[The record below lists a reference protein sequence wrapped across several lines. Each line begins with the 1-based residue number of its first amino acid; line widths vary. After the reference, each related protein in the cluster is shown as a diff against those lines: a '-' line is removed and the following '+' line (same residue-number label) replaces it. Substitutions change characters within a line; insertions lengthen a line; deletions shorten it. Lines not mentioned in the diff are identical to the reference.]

1 MDSRPLA
8 VRRMTESE
16 LALAL
21 DWAANEGWNP
31 GLSDA
36 ECFCAVDPDGF
47 FLGELDGEPVGC
59 PPPPRPARSPAA
71 ISHVG
76 VAGPLDLEGAAEPRR
91 EG

>member
-21 DWAANEGWNP
+21 DWAADEGWNP

-36 ECFCAVDPDGF
+36 ECFCANSLRNDHSLHGGN
-47 FLGELDGEPVGC
+47 LKLASRRNWVGQPC
-59 PPPPRPARSPAA
+59 
-71 ISHVG
+71 I
-76 VAGPLDLEGAAEPRR
+76 
-91 EG
+91 